1 MPIVCG
7 VKFRGTNKA
16 YYFSPDDMENI
27 EEGEYVIVETA
38 RGKEMG
44 GVVMAPTEIDPSEVV
59 GELKPVLSRATPADR
74 IEAQRLQMQEPQ
86 AMKKCE
92 KEVKELGLDMKII
105 DAQYNYDGSRLTF
118 YFTAD
123 KRVDFRELVRKLAHT
138 FRTRI
143 ELRQVGVRD
152 EAKIVGGL
160 GCCGRPLCC
169 ATWLKDFSPISIR
182 MAKEQ
187 NLPLSPMEISGLCG
201 RLRCCLK
208 FEHERYCKVK
218 DRFPREGTEVTTEIG
233 KGRITKINVLEET
246 AHVAFENG
254 TKLDLTL
261 AQLRGEEP
269 IGNPL
274 DEKDKGFSNIR
285 GEGR

>member
-1 MPIVCG
+1 VE
-7 VKFRGTNKA
+7 
-16 YYFSPDDMENI
+16 DL
-27 EEGEYVIVETA
+27 EEGEYVVVETS

-44 GVVMAPTEIDPSEVV
+44 QVVMAPTEVDESEVV

-74 IEAQRLQMQEPQ
+74 IEAQRLQMQEPE

-92 KEVKELGLDMKII
+92 EKVEELGLKMKII

-118 YFTAD
+118 FFTAD
-123 KRVDFRELVRKLAHT
+123 KRVDFRELVRKLAHI

-169 ATWLKDFSPISIR
+169 ATWLTDFSPISIR
-182 MAKEQ
+182 MAKKQ
-187 NLPLSPMEISGLCG
+187 DLPLSPMEISGLCG

-208 FEHERYCKVK
+208 FEHDRYCRIK
-218 DRFPREGTEVTTEIG
+218 DKFPKEGTMVKTEMG
-233 KGRITKINVLEET
+233 TGRITKINVLEET
-246 AHVAFENG
+246 ARVSFENG
-254 TKLDLTL
+254 TNLDLTL

-269 IGNPL
+269 IGDADASNV
-274 DEKDKGFSNIR
+274 KG
-285 GEGR
+285 

>member
-7 VKFRGTNKA
+7 VQFRGTNKA
-16 YYFSPDDMENI
+16 YYFSPNDVEDL
-27 EEGEYVIVETA
+27 EEGEYVIVETS

-44 GVVMAPTEIDPSEVV
+44 QVVMPPTEVDKSKVV

-74 IEAQRLQMQEPQ
+74 IEAQRLQMQE
-86 AMKKCE
+86 AEAVEKCE
-92 KEVKELGLDMKII
+92 EQVEKLGLKMKII

-118 YFTAD
+118 FFTAD

-169 ATWLKDFSPISIR
+169 ATWLTNFSPISIR
-182 MAKEQ
+182 MAKTQ
-187 NLPLSPMEISGLCG
+187 DLPLSPMEISGLCG

-208 FEHERYCKVK
+208 FEHERYCKIK
-218 DRFPREGTEVTTEIG
+218 EKFPKEGTRVKTEMG
-233 KGRITKINVLEET
+233 TGRITKINVLEET
-246 AHVAFENG
+246 AHVSFENG

-269 IGNPL
+269 IGDADASN
-274 DEKDKGFSNIR
+274 EKWQ
-285 GEGR
+285 

>member
-16 YYFSPDDMENI
+16 YYFSLGDVEDI
-27 EEGEYVIVETA
+27 EEGEYVVVETA

-44 GVVMAPTEIDPSEVV
+44 EVVMASKEIDPSEVV
-59 GELKPVLSRATPADR
+59 GELKPVVSHATPADR
-74 IEAQRLQMQEPQ
+74 IEAQRLQMQEPE
-86 AMKKCE
+86 AMEKC
-92 KEVKELGLDMKII
+92 KEQVEELGLDMKII

-118 YFTAD
+118 FFTAD

-182 MAKEQ
+182 MAKKQ

-218 DRFPREGTEVTTEIG
+218 DKFPKEGTEVKTEMG

-246 AHVAFENG
+246 ARVALENG

-274 DEKDKGFSNIR
+274 DEKGKGFSNT
-285 GEGR
+285 

>member
-16 YYFSPDDMENI
+16 YYFSPGDIENI
-27 EEGEYVIVETA
+27 EKGEHVIVETA

-44 GVVMAPTEIDPSEVV
+44 EVVMDPKEIDPSEVV

-74 IEAQRLQMQEPQ
+74 IEAQRLQMQEPE
-86 AMKKCE
+86 ALKKCE
-92 KEVKELGLDMKII
+92 KQVEKFGLKMKII

-118 YFTAD
+118 FFTAD
-123 KRVDFRELVRKLAHT
+123 KRVDFRELVRKLAHI

-152 EAKIVGGL
+152 EAKIMEGL
-160 GCCGRPLCC
+160 GPCGRALCC
-169 ATWLKDFSPISIR
+169 ATWLQDFSPISIR

-187 NLPLSPMEISGLCG
+187 DLPLSPMEISGLCG

-208 FEHERYCKVK
+208 FEYERYCEVK
-218 DRFPREGTEVTTEIG
+218 DKFPREGTEVKTEMG
-233 KGRITKINVLEET
+233 TGRITKINVLEET
-246 AHVAFENG
+246 ARVAFENG

-261 AQLRGEEP
+261 AQLRGEEA

-274 DEKDKGFSNIR
+274 DEKERGFSNTR
-285 GEGR
+285 G